1 MREIKFRAWYKSIVT
16 GEGCWM
22 YSEPNHLVKE
32 VSLVRDS
39 DWKQYTGLKDKNGT
53 EIYEGDIVKVL
64 IGGCVEIGTILFND
78 CSFVWRFKGDCC
90 DYKLGILSS
99 FEPFEVIENPEL
111 IE

>member
-1 MREIKFRAWYKSIVT
+1 M
-16 GEGCWM
+16 
-22 YSEPNHLVKE
+22 
-32 VSLVRDS
+32 SLKDIGNMQW
-39 DWKQYTGLKDKNGT
+39 DNYHGFKHWCQYTGLKDKNGT

-99 FEPFEVIENPEL
+99 FEPFEVIGNIYENPEFL
-111 IE
+111 EVKDVKEK